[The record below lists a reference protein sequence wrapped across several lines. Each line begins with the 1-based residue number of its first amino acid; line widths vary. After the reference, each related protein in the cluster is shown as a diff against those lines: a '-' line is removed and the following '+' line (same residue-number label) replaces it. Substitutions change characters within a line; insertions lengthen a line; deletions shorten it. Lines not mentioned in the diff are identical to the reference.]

1 MSIDK
6 TLYLDVGIEQIKVLD
21 LVSGKMINIK

>member
-6 TLYLDVGIEQIKVLD
+6 TLYLDVEIEQIKVLD
-21 LVSGKMINIK
+21 LVPGKMTNIK

>member
-6 TLYLDVGIEQIKVLD
+6 ILYLDVEIEQIKVLD
-21 LVSGKMINIK
+21 LVPGKMTNFK

>member
-6 TLYLDVGIEQIKVLD
+6 TLYLDVGIEHIKVLD
-21 LVSGKMINIK
+21 LVPGKKTNIK

>member
-21 LVSGKMINIK
+21 LVPGIMTNIK

>member
-6 TLYLDVGIEQIKVLD
+6 TLYLNVGIEQIKVLD
-21 LVSGKMINIK
+21 LVPGKMINVK